1 MGVLDMLFV
10 MKRTYRFC
18 MLGLLLIAEQVC
30 AAQWGVIASTYDTL
44 REFSLVSEATLT
56 ETLQEAIQICRKKRP
71 GQDCFAVAAVQD
83 GCLAWA
89 VDRRGHYGWAQLRGV
104 RHSPEVLAG
113 MERKAVEHCL
123 QDPDAGRCRVVQT
136 VCTEDQAL

>member
-1 MGVLDMLFV
+1 MLFV
-10 MKRTYRFC
+10 MKRAYRFA
-18 MLGLLLIAEQVC
+18 MLGLGLILIAEQVD

-44 REFSLVSEATLT
+44 REFSVVSESSLT

-104 RHSPEVLAG
+104 RHNAEALAG
-113 MERKAVEHCL
+113 MERKAVEQCL
-123 QDPDAGRCRVVQT
+123 QDPAAGRCRVVQT
-136 VCTEDQAL
+136 ICTEDRDL

>member
-1 MGVLDMLFV
+1 MLLL
-10 MKRTYRFC
+10 MKRTCRFC
-18 MLGLLLIAEQVC
+18 LLGMLLCANQVH

-44 REFSLVSEATLT
+44 REFSVVGDGTLT

-89 VDRRGHYGWAQLRGV
+89 VDRRGHYGWAQLKGSRLNT
-104 RHSPEVLAG
+104 EAMAT
-113 MERKAVEHCL
+113 MERKAVEQCL
-123 QDPDAGRCRVVQT
+123 QDPESGRCRVVKT
-136 VCTEDQAL
+136 ICTDDPVL